1 MATGHLPGNIFMVCG
16 LLIIASC
23 LGNMN
28 GYWLGLKAGRIMY
41 IRKESRFFKRKHL
54 AAAVAF
60 YIKHGNWSL
69 AAGLFFLIIRTF
81 APVVSGMIQLKFNRF
96 VLFTFLGSALWIIS
110 FVMTGY
116 LAGIMPFLKP
126 YLKYLII
133 GIFLTVT
140 TPAAIGIFKNL
151 NKK

>member
-69 AAGLFFLIIRTF
+69 AAGLFFPIIRTF

-96 VLFTFLGSALWIIS
+96 VLFTLFRLCPLDNKFCDDRLPGRHHALSEALFKVFDHRYFPHRNNARCYW
-110 FVMTGY
+110 Y
-116 LAGIMPFLKP
+116 LQKS
-126 YLKYLII
+126 K
-133 GIFLTVT
+133 
-140 TPAAIGIFKNL
+140 
-151 NKK
+151 